1 MSIYIYKFYYIVYIV
16 QQTVTVKP
24 SYSIDIWTNGVFTQ
38 IGTECMVL
46 IMTSDHESCDLIKTV
61 WN

>member
-24 SYSIDIWTNGVFTQ
+24 SYSIDIWTNGVLHKQ
-38 IGTECMVL
+38 EL
-46 IMTSDHESCDLIKTV
+46 NV
-61 WN
+61 WY